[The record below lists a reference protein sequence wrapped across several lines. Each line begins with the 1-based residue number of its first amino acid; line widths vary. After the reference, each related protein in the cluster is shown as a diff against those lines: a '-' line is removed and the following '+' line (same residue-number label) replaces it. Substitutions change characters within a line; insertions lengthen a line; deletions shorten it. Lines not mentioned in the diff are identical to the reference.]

1 MDKQDLV
8 LKIGKVATQGFEMHG
23 KLFNQAKQLIKKLAL
38 LNGGEVDVELWLSFV
53 DGQEDPFCIRKVY
66 VNVYGEVMMSGN
78 TQDGDYTEYDLY
90 SLPDGG
96 IFYLCDEIYEKYI
109 KE

>member
-8 LKIGKVATQGFEMHG
+8 LEIGKVGDQGFEING
-23 KLFNQAKQLIKKLAL
+23 RLFDRAKQLIKELVVL
-38 LNGGEVDVELWLSFV
+38 HGSLELDLWLSFV
-53 DGQEDPFCIRKVY
+53 DGRSEGFCIQKIY
-66 VNVYGEVMMSGN
+66 LDASGDVAISGHYE
-78 TQDGDYTEYDLY
+78 DGDMTQYDLY

>member
-1 MDKQDLV
+1 MDKQDLI
-8 LKIGKVATQGFEMHG
+8 LEIGKVATQGFEMHG
-23 KLFNQAKQLIKKLAL
+23 KLFNQAKQLIKELVA
-38 LNGGEVDVELWLSFV
+38 LNGSLELELWLGFV
-53 DGQEDPFCIRKVY
+53 DGRSEAFCIQRIY
-66 VNVYGEVMMSGN
+66 L
-78 TQDGDYTEYDLY
+78 DGDGDVAISGHYEDGDMTQYDLY